1 MDTVETTV
9 EKLPEDR
16 VRLRVEV
23 PPEALRHALDH
34 AAADLAGTIKVP
46 EFRKGRVPL
55 PVLVSRLGRERL
67 LSEAVES
74 HIGGWFV
81 DAAQAARIRP
91 VSRPE
96 YEYELPESADGPFRF
111 TATVAVQPPVEVA
124 DWTALEVPAAAVEVP
139 EELVDAEL
147 ERLRQ
152 AVAQLAPVERP
163 AREGDVVVVDLVS
176 SSGEARR
183 DLVVE
188 VGGGRLGEELER
200 ALAGMAPGETRSV
213 ESNLADGSRLAV
225 EVTVRE
231 VKERVLPPLDDDL
244 ARAAS
249 ELDTLA
255 ELRADIERRLRA
267 QLEEEA
273 EAEFRAAAADAL
285 AQASGAIPSPALVDG
300 RANELLARL
309 LRSLERRGVTVDT
322 YLRVTGASPDELRD
336 RLREEARRSLAR
348 ELVLEAAAERLGLEV
363 SDDELRSFL
372 RDQAEESGEEDADA
386 FADRYLAQGDGE
398 SLRQSLR
405 LRKALDRVAAEVKRI
420 PPELAHA
427 RAKLWTPGKDAGA
440 GDAKLWTPGQK
451 ERP

>member
-1 MDTVETTV
+1 MGIVETTV
-9 EKLPEDR
+9 EQLPEDR
-16 VRLRVEV
+16 VRLSVEV
-23 PPEALRHALDH
+23 SGEALRHAVDH
-34 AAADLAGTIKVP
+34 AAADLAESVKVP
-46 EFRKGRVPL
+46 GFRKGRVPL

-81 DAAQAARIRP
+81 DAARAARIRP

-96 YEYELPESADGPFRF
+96 YEYELPPSADGPFRF

-139 EELVDAEL
+139 EELVEAEL
-147 ERLRQ
+147 ERLRR

-163 AREGDVVVVDLVS
+163 AREGDVVVVDLTGA
-176 SSGEARR
+176 SGEARR
-183 DLVVE
+183 DVVVE
-188 VGGGRLGEELER
+188 VGGGRLVEELEQAIVGMTPGQTKSVDC
-200 ALAGMAPGETRSV
+200 ALAGGARSLV
-213 ESNLADGSRLAV
+213 ELTLK
-225 EVTVRE
+225 E
-231 VKERVLPPLDDDL
+231 VKERQLPAVDDDL

-249 ELDTLA
+249 EFDSLS

-285 AQASGAIPSPALVDG
+285 AEASGANPSPVLVDR
-300 RANELLARL
+300 RANDLLAGL
-309 LRSLERRGVTVDT
+309 LRSLERRGVALET
-322 YLRVTGASPDELRD
+322 YLTVTGTSPEELRD

-348 ELVLEAAAERLGLEV
+348 ELVLEGAADRLALEV
-363 SDDELRSFL
+363 SDEEVRAFL
-372 RDQAEESGEEDADA
+372 REEAEAAGEEDPDG
-386 FADRYLAQGDGE
+386 FAERYLAERDGE
-398 SLRQSLR
+398 AVRHDLR

-420 PPELAHA
+420 SPGLAHA
-427 RAKLWTPGKDAGA
+427 RERLWTPDKEQGGGKTLWTPGG
-440 GDAKLWTPGQK
+440 K